1 MGLKHRIESELRM
14 SGWPALAHGTDRR
27 LRALHDAVIKL
38 AREVDNL
45 NDDIERLKRNRAA

>member
-1 MGLKHRIESELRM
+1 M